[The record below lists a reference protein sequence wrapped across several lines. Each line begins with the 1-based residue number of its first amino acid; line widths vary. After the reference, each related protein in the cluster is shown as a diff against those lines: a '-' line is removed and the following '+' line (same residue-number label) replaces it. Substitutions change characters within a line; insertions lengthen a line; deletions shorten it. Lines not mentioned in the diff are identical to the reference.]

1 MSQTTLIYS
10 RVSTTEQDVE
20 TQTQD
25 VWEYVTETLGV
36 EPKNIEVRADES
48 SGGDV
53 DRSGYR
59 EMMDLAEKGEI
70 DRVVV
75 REVSRIARNMRD
87 LNKTVGTLV
96 DDNGVSMHIMDA
108 GLQVGEDDDDSLFD
122 DRLILQILGIAAE
135 IEHKLIKERT
145 QAALNIAQQNGKH
158 IGRPPFGFQTDDD
171 GYLIPVPDEYERAV
185 QAIEGVEEMEWSV
198 RQAAR
203 HTGTARSTVRN
214 ILERKEFYLGQDVAE
229 QSTDD

>member
-1 MSQTTLIYS
+1 MNEITLIYS
-10 RVSTTEQDVE
+10 RVSTTEQDVDS
-20 TQTQD
+20 QTED
-25 VWEYVTETLGV
+25 VWGYVTETLGV
-36 EPKNIEVRADES
+36 EPENIEVRADKS
-48 SGGDV
+48 SGGNV

-59 EMMDLAEKGEI
+59 EMMELAKSGDI

-96 DDNGVSMHIMDA
+96 DDNDVSLHIMDA

-135 IEHKLIKERT
+135 IEHKLIKDRT
-145 QAALNIAQQNGKH
+145 QSALNIAQKNGKH
-158 IGRPPFGFQTDDD
+158 VGRPPFGFETDDD
-171 GYLIPVPDEYERAV
+171 GYLIPDQEEYDRAV
-185 QAIEGVEEMEWSV
+185 QAIEGVDEMGWSE

-214 ILERKEFYLGQDVAE
+214 ILERKEFYLGREEGD
-229 QSTDD
+229 S